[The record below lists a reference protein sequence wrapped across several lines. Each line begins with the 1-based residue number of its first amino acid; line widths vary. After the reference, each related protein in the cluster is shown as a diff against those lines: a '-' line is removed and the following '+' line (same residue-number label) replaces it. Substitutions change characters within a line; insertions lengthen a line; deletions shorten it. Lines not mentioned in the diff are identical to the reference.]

1 MHSCLVSLLV
11 LQEFCSGQFWQK
23 IFSKSFN
30 GGVGWFILWGFG
42 AWTMAFAMAQASFFK
57 VFRKNPMRL

>member
-1 MHSCLVSLLV
+1 MVCRSRAVSSASKHSMHSCLVSLRV

-30 GGVGWFILWGFG
+30 GGVGWFSVWGLG
-42 AWTMAFAMAQASFFK
+42 A
-57 VFRKNPMRL
+57 